1 MRGWMDSAG
10 AHPRA
15 APHARKSGQIFGEG
29 GAARAAE
36 FGRCLG
42 LRAPTDARVEG
53 FGVGE
58 RCAVDVLGFG
68 DADDVVNSTGEEGTG
83 VEAAVFGS
91 GGDEEGI
98 ESWTADGDGRGHLDR
113 KLDDRVDDAF
123 GGDAHDLSGA
133 GDGAHKFPSA
143 SHCAPSGP
151 PLTEL
156 GSSYSKRR
164 LDGPTRSS

>member
-1 MRGWMDSAG
+1 MKTRDARVDGLGGRSPASG
-10 AHPRA
+10 AARRA
-15 APHARKSGQIFGEG
+15 KAVRFFGEG

-133 GDGAHKFPSA
+133 GDGGPQVSVGVALRTVGAAAHRA
-143 SHCAPSGP
+143 RQ
-151 PLTEL
+151 LVQ
-156 GSSYSKRR
+156 
-164 LDGPTRSS
+164 